1 MRKLISEITIK
12 LDKRPYIP
20 AYHLEKIQRSS
31 IVLPDNVGNILDVHD
46 GRKKTKLL
54 VLKEMVGYRLGE
66 FVKTRKTF
74 KYKKK

>member
-1 MRKLISEITIK
+1 MRKLESEIIIK

-20 AYHLEKIQRSS
+20 AYHLKKIQRSTV
-31 IVLPDNVGNILDVHD
+31 VLPDYVGNTLNVHD
-46 GRKKTKLL
+46 GRKKAKLL
-54 VLKEMVGYRLGE
+54 VLKEMIGYRLGE